1 MHYKT
6 SHCITSVE
14 LYRKYR
20 KDKIKLKKKQI
31 IKDYKVDT
39 RQELAAKVF
48 TYCLYLIILDII
60 NNNVIFA
67 LPDVFGKNSELS
79 MKVFEDETFKAAY
92 RNGKFNDIDFV
103 LSGFKGYQIFYT
115 YEYKNEIREKPV
127 YINKKLKDIIT
138 ANANSGKTYY

>member
-14 LYRKYR
+14 LYRKFK

-31 IKDYKVDT
+31 LKEFKADT
-39 RQELAAKVF
+39 KQELAAKVF

-67 LPDVFGKNSELS
+67 LPDVFGKNSEIA
-79 MKVFEDETFKAAY
+79 MKIFEGEEFRSAY
-92 RNGKFNDIDFV
+92 KNGKFKDIDFI

-115 YEYKNEIREKPV
+115 YEYKNETREKPIYV
-127 YINKKLKDIIT
+127 NEKIKDIIT
-138 ANANSGKTYY
+138 NNANSGKTYY